1 MTFDECVD
9 YWSRNR
15 ELEGEFSEDQVKR
28 SKRKA
33 KRFSKFI
40 GKKQISKIKPA
51 DIIDAMNDIREEGK
65 EHGSGRYSESTIRSY
80 FIHARAAVEYCI
92 QCERESGTNP
102 FNKVKRPKAAR
113 HDAQYLSAADAS
125 KASKTAKREY
135 LKSLSKNDLRMA
147 GFWLAVCIALA
158 TGARRGEIF
167 ALEWQHVDLDEKR
180 ISIMQAIKAGTADVI
195 GPPKSRSS
203 VRQISIGTSLAG
215 LLKKQRAALESA
227 FADGRDMNGIR
238 VLSDENGEQI
248 SMNSFE
254 HWWRQIGAPKIGNPS
269 LRFHEL
275 RHTHATLLISSG
287 VDVKTV
293 QTRLGHS
300 DAEITL
306 NVYAHAIPKNDAK
319 AGSEIDK
326 ALFG

>member
-9 YWSRNR
+9 YWAKNR
-15 ELEGEFSEDQVKR
+15 AIEGEISEDQVKR
-28 SKRKA
+28 SKQRA
-33 KRFSKFI
+33 KKFSKYF
-40 GKKQISKIKPA
+40 GKKQIAKIKPA
-51 DIIDAMNDIREEGK
+51 DVIDAMNAIRETGK
-65 EHGSGRYSESTIRSY
+65 EYGHGRYSESTIRSF

-92 QCERESGTNP
+92 ECERESGNNP
-102 FNKVKRPKAAR
+102 FNKVKRPKAA
-113 HDAQYLSAADAS
+113 HHEAQYLSSADAA
-125 KASKTAKREY
+125 KASKTARNEY
-135 LKSLSKNDLRMA
+135 QKCVSKGDMKTA
-147 GFWLAVCIALA
+147 GFWLAICIALA

-167 ALEWQHVDLDEKR
+167 ALEWQHVDLDEKK
-180 ISIMQAIKAGTADVI
+180 ISIVQAIKAGRANVV
-195 GPPKSRSS
+195 GQPKSRSS
-203 VRQISIGTSLAG
+203 VRQISIGSRLAR
-215 LLKKQRAALESA
+215 LLEKQKDALESA
-227 FADGRDMNGIR
+227 FADGRDMSR
-238 VLSDENGEQI
+238 VRVISDESGKPL
-248 SMNSFE
+248 SMNTFE
-254 HWWRQIGAPKIGNPS
+254 HWWRPTGAPRIGNPS